1 VAKRKVPKV
10 ASDQQE
16 VERVLQLLKG
26 VLRMLGITSR
36 EVERRLGV
44 APSYLSRVFTGA
56 VEFKLE
62 HIIAVCRVIG
72 LHPAEFFNLAFAEL
86 PQPPSAAARELWG
99 TLKEF
104 KLPERVTG
112 AAPAAP
118 APQQQQI
125 SVEEL
130 DERIQIALQRFF
142 ASLGRAQGS

>member
-1 VAKRKVPKV
+1 MAKRKVPKV
-10 ASDQQE
+10 SSDQKE

-62 HIIAVCRVIG
+62 HIVAVCRVIG
-72 LHPAEFFNLAFAEL
+72 LHPAEFFSLAYSEL
-86 PQPPSAAARELWG
+86 PEPSSDAARELWG

-104 KLPERVTG
+104 KVPERLSG
-112 AAPAAP
+112 ASSTTPNHKQA
-118 APQQQQI
+118 I
-125 SVEEL
+125 SGEEL
-130 DERIQIALQRFF
+130 DERIQLALQRFF
-142 ASLGRAQGS
+142 ASLARPGA